1 MVKSRYK
8 VNLSRQLA
16 ECEANYWRLRKLLPG
31 DSLTPGAQW
40 QFAVVSGE
48 RHWQTRVTVIECSRY
63 TTTVQLNQVQADE
76 PGAEWLRAP
85 QLTVRLY
92 QDAQLAEVLAWER
105 HRRLQPRYEYP
116 NQAMYHQDEKAQLN
130 RFLGEWLGLCLEK
143 GHSLETVW

>member
-8 VNLSRQLA
+8 VDLSRQLA
-16 ECEANYWRLRKLLPG
+16 ECEANYWRLRKLLPTGPVQAG
-31 DSLTPGAQW
+31 DQW
-40 QFAVVSGE
+40 QFAVASGDQ
-48 RHWQTRVTVIECSRY
+48 HWQTRVQVVESSRY
-63 TTTVQLNQVQADE
+63 TTTVQLTQASEEALGSD
-76 PGAEWLRAP
+76 WLPAP

-116 NQAMYHQDEKAQLN
+116 NQAMYQQDEKAQLN
-130 RFLGEWLGLCLEK
+130 RFLGEWLGLCLKK

>member
-16 ECEANYWRLRKLLPG
+16 ECEANYWRLRKLLPV
-31 DSLTPGAQW
+31 SELTPGAQW

-48 RHWQTRVTVIECSRY
+48 RQWETRLRVIECSRY
-63 TTTVQLNQVQADE
+63 TTTVQLSQIGD
-76 PGAEWLRAP
+76 GAASDWLRAP

-92 QDAQLAEVLAWER
+92 QDAELAEVLAWER

-130 RFLGEWLGLCLEK
+130 RFLGEWLGLCLAK